1 MSEEQGV
8 GGKIPILQP
17 DAVGGGGKRPTPHP
31 TIRALS
37 EIYIDKQP
45 AYQQSTSKEYANNM
59 SEEQGVLV
67 GGKTPILQ
75 PDAVGGGG
83 KRPTPHPTI
92 RALSKL
98 QRL

>member
-37 EIYIDKQP
+37 ETTEAPYN
-45 AYQQSTSKEYANNM
+45 E
-59 SEEQGVLV
+59 SEEQGA
-67 GGKTPILQ
+67 GGKTLTLQ
-75 PDAVGGGG
+75 PDAVGGVGRG
-83 KRPTPHPTI
+83 PPHT
-92 RALSKL
+92 
-98 QRL
+98 